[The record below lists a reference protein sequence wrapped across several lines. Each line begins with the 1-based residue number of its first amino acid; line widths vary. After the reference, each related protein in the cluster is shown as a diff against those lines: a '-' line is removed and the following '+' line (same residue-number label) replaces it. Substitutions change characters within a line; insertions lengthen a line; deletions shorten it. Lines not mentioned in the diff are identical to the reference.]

1 MNLAFIGP
9 RGVGKSKLSRK
20 LSKMTGMPVVSTDMI
35 AVYELGGVS
44 ISEFIKNNNG
54 DWKLFRDLEYS
65 ILQKLE
71 NSQNIILDCGG
82 GIIFDLDESGSE
94 ILSSRKVTLLKKIA
108 RIVRLEGDLNY
119 LAQKVINDP
128 TRPSLSSKNAYMDIL
143 TQRSSLYKEAADYSI
158 NIDSKDVEDIS
169 RRVLTLMPQMR

>member
-1 MNLAFIGP
+1 M
-9 RGVGKSKLSRK
+9 
-20 LSKMTGMPVVSTDMI
+20 
-35 AVYELGGVS
+35 
-44 ISEFIKNNNG
+44 
-54 DWKLFRDLEYS
+54 
-65 ILQKLE
+65 
-71 NSQNIILDCGG
+71 QNIILDCGG
-82 GIIFDLDESGSE
+82 GIIFDLDESGNE

-128 TRPSLSSKNAYMDIL
+128 TRPTLSSKNAYMDIL
-143 TQRSSLYKEAADYSI
+143 TQRSSFYKDAADYSI

>member
-1 MNLAFIGP
+1 LNLAFIGP

-20 LSKMTGMPVVSTDMI
+20 LSKMTGMSVVSTDMI

-44 ISEFIKNNNG
+44 IHEFIKNNNG

-82 GIIFDLDESGSE
+82 GIIFDLDESGNE

-108 RIVRLEGDLNY
+108 RKIKIAHN
-119 LAQKVINDP
+119 A
-128 TRPSLSSKNAYMDIL
+128 SL
-143 TQRSSLYKEAADYSI
+143 
-158 NIDSKDVEDIS
+158 
-169 RRVLTLMPQMR
+169 VLFFFFEKKIKK